1 MNFSLLNTLFSCTF
15 FLIFFFFSFYKQAI
29 VCDKET
35 LASKFQI
42 ITDKAQT
49 VLSTTAPVGHQSINE
64 DIQSLQEDLSTI
76 SLKSS
81 TLKVSLEDL
90 LHLWSEYLSIIKQI
104 SKMTDNVEAT
114 LCEVKK
120 PQSTLAEKKCQ
131 MDKVKVR

>member
-1 MNFSLLNTLFSCTF
+1 MFI
-15 FLIFFFFSFYKQAI
+15 LIFLFHINYFSFKKAI

-35 LASKFQI
+35 LASKFQV

-64 DIQSLQEDLSTI
+64 DIQSLQEDVSII

-90 LHLWSEYLSIIKQI
+90 LHIWSEYLYTIKQVA
-104 SKMTDNVEAT
+104 KMTDTIEAT
-114 LCEVKK
+114 LNEAKK
-120 PQSTLAEKKCQ
+120 LQSTLAEKKCQ
-131 MDKVKVR
+131 MDKIKVS